1 MTLSDTT
8 NLSVPSSRSTM
19 DERKRSIQPD
29 SDDIY
34 PSKRHQTSQNAPQ
47 MRMDSEKE
55 KDVES
60 FQKDAILRQM
70 KEYKREKA
78 LYESQVQD
86 LSKRSQHHDD
96 HLRIV
101 DAWFTQLLD
110 EIRILV
116 GDLVSDQEPEAGELF
131 NSSLLFEDNSLFDT
145 HLKNRSSKIKAAI
158 KDVFGRLPAAEPEV
172 RSLQER
178 LAALL
183 AAEKAHLIERQR
195 ISGECDQLS
204 ERLEQ
209 ASYRYL
215 LAEKKLDRAKSAQVQ
230 KLERQATMGGHSES
244 SSSSEK
250 KSVKSEAAETNGEVD
265 GAVHAAAETAR
276 REALAASEKRKLQME
291 QLEAENKRLTEEL
304 TSAKVRLTSLSDDDY
319 AKTDLYKLL
328 KSQHEEIIKRVNDLE
343 ATNLQLREE
352 AQRLQAER
360 TSYRNNMEEESQT
373 NTTDLET
380 QLARAESDLARIRNA
395 RDELSAELSVRKGS
409 QDQSQLASDSVKEL
423 AAARETRIAALESE
437 VERLKLQ
444 IGESTAS
451 SSNEAIENMTI
462 DELKSQLKTLENRHL
477 LLNNELPSMEAAWKK
492 AKGLAERKVSE
503 ILEWEEQRTRIHA
516 EKAKADQKYFAAMK
530 AKEARENELRTLKA
544 QNAKSSEIV
553 TQLKDAENNSR
564 SLIINLE
571 KQISESKESLTSLS
585 QQNRT
590 MQQKLSEGN
599 LTLEKLRTQ
608 ITDMKKIVVSKD
620 TASSAAAAAKRQAEV
635 ELEEVK
641 VRLED
646 TKKSLDSMKR
656 KGSGR
661 ESESDDWRKIA
672 ICPVCNSNLRN
683 TVLKL
688 CSHTFCQGCVQN
700 LIANRS
706 RKCPSCGKA
715 FGHADHMPIVLA

>member
-1 MTLSDTT
+1 M
-8 NLSVPSSRSTM
+8 
-19 DERKRSIQPD
+19 
-29 SDDIY
+29 
-34 PSKRHQTSQNAPQ
+34 
-47 MRMDSEKE
+47 
-55 KDVES
+55 
-60 FQKDAILRQM
+60 
-70 KEYKREKA
+70 
-78 LYESQVQD
+78 
-86 LSKRSQHHDD
+86 
-96 HLRIV
+96 
-101 DAWFTQLLD
+101 
-110 EIRILV
+110 V

-131 NSSLLFEDNSLFDT
+131 RSSLLFDDHAQFES
-145 HLKNRSSKIKAAI
+145 HLRSRSSKIKAAI

-178 LAALL
+178 LSALL
-183 AAEKAHLIERQR
+183 ATEKAHVIESQR
-195 ISGECDQLS
+195 IIGERDQLS

-230 KLERQATMGGHSES
+230 KLERQATMGGTSES

-250 KSVKSEAAETNGEVD
+250 KSAKNEVAETNGEVD
-265 GAVHAAAETAR
+265 SAVHAAAETAR
-276 REALAASEKRKLQME
+276 REALAASEKRKLQTE
-291 QLEAENKRLTEEL
+291 QLEAENKQLTEEL
-304 TSAKVRLTSLSDDDY
+304 TSAKVRITSLSDEDY

-328 KSQHEEIIKRVNDLE
+328 KSQHEDVIKRVNDLE
-343 ATNLQLREE
+343 ATNMQLREE
-352 AQRLQAER
+352 AQKLQAER

-373 NTTDLET
+373 NTTDLES

-409 QDQSQLASDSVKEL
+409 QEQSQVASESIKEL
-423 AAARETRIAALESE
+423 AAARETRITALESE

-444 IGESTAS
+444 IGESTAAATD
-451 SSNEAIENMTI
+451 EALQGMSIE
-462 DELKSQLKTLENRHL
+462 ELRSKLKTLENQHL

-492 AKGLAERKVSE
+492 TKSLAERKVSE
-503 ILEWEEQRTRIHA
+503 IMEWEEQRTRINA

-599 LTLEKLRTQ
+599 ITLEKLRTQ
-608 ITDMKKIVVSKD
+608 ITDMKKLVVSKD
-620 TASSAAAAAKRQAEV
+620 AASSAAASAKRQAEV

-646 TKKSLDSMKR
+646 TKKAFDNIKR

-661 ESESDDWRKIA
+661 ESESDDWRVSAAVPHSIY
-672 ICPVCNSNLRN
+672 
-683 TVLKL
+683 
-688 CSHTFCQGCVQN
+688 HQ
-700 LIANRS
+700 LIKS
-706 RKCPSCGKA
+706 RKSPFALFAILIYAIPSSNCAATLSVKAVCRILSSTDLGSVRPAVRHSAMQTTCPLSWHELLFSTLPHETLFFWKTFFSIYDTLTYPRSLSIASRFWLLGAAIYVLEIDTSNTPLSEKSYRLRDRPKHWLSTLSVA
-715 FGHADHMPIVLA
+715 ADEI

>member
-1 MTLSDTT
+1 M
-8 NLSVPSSRSTM
+8 
-19 DERKRSIQPD
+19 
-29 SDDIY
+29 
-34 PSKRHQTSQNAPQ
+34 
-47 MRMDSEKE
+47 
-55 KDVES
+55 
-60 FQKDAILRQM
+60 
-70 KEYKREKA
+70 
-78 LYESQVQD
+78 
-86 LSKRSQHHDD
+86 
-96 HLRIV
+96 
-101 DAWFTQLLD
+101 
-110 EIRILV
+110 V

-131 NSSLLFEDNSLFDT
+131 RSSLLFDDHAQFES
-145 HLKNRSSKIKAAI
+145 HLKSRSSKIKAAI

-178 LAALL
+178 LSALL
-183 AAEKAHLIERQR
+183 ATEKAHVIESQR
-195 ISGECDQLS
+195 IIGERDQLS

-230 KLERQATMGGHSES
+230 KLERQATMGGTSES

-250 KSVKSEAAETNGEVD
+250 KSAKNEVAETNGGVD
-265 GAVHAAAETAR
+265 SAVHAAAETAR
-276 REALAASEKRKLQME
+276 REALAASEKRKLQTE
-291 QLEAENKRLTEEL
+291 QLEAENKQLTEEL
-304 TSAKVRLTSLSDDDY
+304 TSTKVRITSLSDDDY

-328 KSQHEEIIKRVNDLE
+328 KSQHEDVIKRVNDLE
-343 ATNLQLREE
+343 ATNMQLREE
-352 AQRLQAER
+352 AQKLQAER
-360 TSYRNNMEEESQT
+360 TSYRNNMEEEAQT
-373 NTTDLET
+373 NTTDLES

-409 QDQSQLASDSVKEL
+409 QEQSQVASESIKEL
-423 AAARETRIAALESE
+423 AAARETRITALESE

-444 IGESTAS
+444 IGESTAAS
-451 SSNEAIENMTI
+451 TDEALQGMSIE
-462 DELKSQLKTLENRHL
+462 ELRSKLKTLENQHL

-492 AKGLAERKVSE
+492 TKSLAERKVSE
-503 ILEWEEQRTRIHA
+503 ITEWEEQRTRINA

-599 LTLEKLRTQ
+599 ITLEKLRTQ
-608 ITDMKKIVVSKD
+608 ITDMKKLVVSKD
-620 TASSAAAAAKRQAEV
+620 AASSAAASAKRQAEV

-646 TKKSLDSMKR
+646 TKRALDNMKR

-661 ESESDDWRKIA
+661 ESESDDWRVSAAVPHSIYHQLIKSRKSPSVLFAILIYA
-672 ICPVCNSNLRN
+672 TPSSNCAATLSVKAVCRILSSTDLGSVRPAVRHSAMQIICPLYWHELLLSTLPNEILFFW
-683 TVLKL
+683 K
-688 CSHTFCQGCVQN
+688 TFSSTYDT
-700 LIANRS
+700 LTFPRPLSIAFR
-706 RKCPSCGKA
+706 
-715 FGHADHMPIVLA
+715 F

>member
-1 MTLSDTT
+1 
-8 NLSVPSSRSTM
+8 M

-34 PSKRHQTSQNAPQ
+34 PSKRHQATQNAPQ

-70 KEYKREKA
+70 KEYKREKT

-86 LSKRSQHHDD
+86 LSKRSQYHDD

-101 DAWFTQLLD
+101 DSWFTQLLD

-131 NSSLLFEDNSLFDT
+131 RSSLLFDEHSQFES
-145 HLKNRSSKIKAAI
+145 HLKNRSTKIKAAI
-158 KDVFGRLPAAEPEV
+158 KDVFGRLPAAEPEI

-183 AAEKAHLIERQR
+183 ATEKAHVIESQR
-195 ISGECDQLS
+195 IIGERDQLS

-230 KLERQATMGGHSES
+230 KLERQATMGGTSEAS
-244 SSSSEK
+244 STSEK
-250 KSVKSEAAETNGEVD
+250 KTTKNDAVETNGDVD
-265 GAVHAAAETAR
+265 SAVHAAVETAR
-276 REALAASEKRKLQME
+276 KEALAASEKRKLQTE
-291 QLEAENKRLTEEL
+291 QLEAENKQLTDEL
-304 TSAKVRLTSLSDDDY
+304 TSAKVRLTSLSDEDY
-319 AKTDLYKLL
+319 AKTDLFKLL
-328 KSQHEEIIKRVNDLE
+328 KSQHEDVIKRVNDLE

-373 NTTDLET
+373 NATDLES

-409 QDQSQLASDSVKEL
+409 QEQSQVASDSIKEL
-423 AAARETRIAALESE
+423 AAARETRIVALESE

-444 IGESTAS
+444 IGESTAATS
-451 SSNEAIENMTI
+451 DEALESMSIE
-462 DELKSQLKTLENRHL
+462 ELRSKLKTLENQHL

-492 AKGLAERKVSE
+492 TKSLAERKVAE
-503 ILEWEEQRTRIHA
+503 IIEWEDQRTRINA

-571 KQISESKESLTSLS
+571 KQISESKESLTALS

-599 LTLEKLRTQ
+599 ITLEKLRTQ
-608 ITDMKKIVVSKD
+608 ITDMKKLVVSKD
-620 TASSAAAAAKRQAEV
+620 AASSAAASAKRQAEV
-635 ELEEVK
+635 ELEEIK

-646 TKKSLDSMKR
+646 TKKSLENMKR

>member
-1 MTLSDTT
+1 M
-8 NLSVPSSRSTM
+8 
-19 DERKRSIQPD
+19 
-29 SDDIY
+29 
-34 PSKRHQTSQNAPQ
+34 
-47 MRMDSEKE
+47 
-55 KDVES
+55 
-60 FQKDAILRQM
+60 
-70 KEYKREKA
+70 
-78 LYESQVQD
+78 
-86 LSKRSQHHDD
+86 
-96 HLRIV
+96 
-101 DAWFTQLLD
+101 
-110 EIRILV
+110 V

-131 NSSLLFEDNSLFDT
+131 RSSLLFDDHAQFES
-145 HLKNRSSKIKAAI
+145 HLRSRSSKIKAAI

-178 LAALL
+178 LSALL
-183 AAEKAHLIERQR
+183 ATEKAHVIESQR
-195 ISGECDQLS
+195 IIGERDQLS

-230 KLERQATMGGHSES
+230 KLERQATMGGTSES

-250 KSVKSEAAETNGEVD
+250 KSAKNEVAETNGEVD
-265 GAVHAAAETAR
+265 SAVHAAAETAR
-276 REALAASEKRKLQME
+276 REALAASEKRKLQTE
-291 QLEAENKRLTEEL
+291 QLEAENKQLTEEL
-304 TSAKVRLTSLSDDDY
+304 TSAKVRITSLSDEDY

-328 KSQHEEIIKRVNDLE
+328 KSQHEDVIKRVNDLE
-343 ATNLQLREE
+343 ATNMQLREE
-352 AQRLQAER
+352 AQKLQAER

-373 NTTDLET
+373 NTTDLES

-409 QDQSQLASDSVKEL
+409 QEQSQVASESIKEL
-423 AAARETRIAALESE
+423 AAARETRITALESE

-444 IGESTAS
+444 IGESTAAATD
-451 SSNEAIENMTI
+451 EALQGMSIE
-462 DELKSQLKTLENRHL
+462 ELRSKLKTLENQHL

-492 AKGLAERKVSE
+492 TKSLAERKVSE
-503 ILEWEEQRTRIHA
+503 IMEWEEQRTRINA

-571 KQISESKESLTSLS
+571 KQISESKESLTSLA

-599 LTLEKLRTQ
+599 ITLEKLRTQ
-608 ITDMKKIVVSKD
+608 ITDMKKLVVSKD
-620 TASSAAAAAKRQAEV
+620 AASSAAASAKRQAEV

-646 TKKSLDSMKR
+646 TKKAFDNIKR

-661 ESESDDWRKIA
+661 ESESDDWRVSAAVPHSIY
-672 ICPVCNSNLRN
+672 
-683 TVLKL
+683 
-688 CSHTFCQGCVQN
+688 HQ
-700 LIANRS
+700 LIKS
-706 RKCPSCGKA
+706 RKSPFAPFAILIYAIPSSNCAATLSVKAVCRILSSTDLGSVRPAVRHSAMQTTCPLSWHELLFSTLPHETLFFWKTFFSIYDTLTYPRSLSIASRFWLLGAAIYVLEIDTSNTPLSEKSYRLRDRPKHWLSTLSVA
-715 FGHADHMPIVLA
+715 ADEI

>member
-1 MTLSDTT
+1 L
-8 NLSVPSSRSTM
+8 L
-19 DERKRSIQPD
+19 
-29 SDDIY
+29 
-34 PSKRHQTSQNAPQ
+34 
-47 MRMDSEKE
+47 
-55 KDVES
+55 
-60 FQKDAILRQM
+60 F
-70 KEYKREKA
+70 
-78 LYESQVQD
+78 
-86 LSKRSQHHDD
+86 DD
-96 HLRIV
+96 H
-101 DAWFTQLLD
+101 AQ
-110 EIRILV
+110 
-116 GDLVSDQEPEAGELF
+116 
-131 NSSLLFEDNSLFDT
+131 FES
-145 HLKNRSSKIKAAI
+145 HLKTRSSKIKAAI

-178 LAALL
+178 LSALL
-183 AAEKAHLIERQR
+183 ATEKAHVIESQR
-195 ISGECDQLS
+195 IIGERDQLS

-230 KLERQATMGGHSES
+230 KLERQATMGGTSES

-250 KSVKSEAAETNGEVD
+250 KSAKNEVAETNGEVD
-265 GAVHAAAETAR
+265 SAVHAAAETAR
-276 REALAASEKRKLQME
+276 REALAASEKRKLQTE
-291 QLEAENKRLTEEL
+291 QLEAENKQLTEEL
-304 TSAKVRLTSLSDDDY
+304 TSAKVRITSLSDEDY

-328 KSQHEEIIKRVNDLE
+328 KSQHEDVIKRVNDLE
-343 ATNLQLREE
+343 ATNTQLREE
-352 AQRLQAER
+352 AQKLQAER

-373 NTTDLET
+373 NTTDLES

-409 QDQSQLASDSVKEL
+409 QEQSQVASESIREL
-423 AAARETRIAALESE
+423 AAARETRITALESE

-444 IGESTAS
+444 IGESTAAS
-451 SSNEAIENMTI
+451 TDEALQGMSIE
-462 DELKSQLKTLENRHL
+462 ELRSKLKTLENQHL

-492 AKGLAERKVSE
+492 TKSLAERKVSE
-503 ILEWEEQRTRIHA
+503 ITEWEEQRTRINA

-599 LTLEKLRTQ
+599 ITLEKLRTQ
-608 ITDMKKIVVSKD
+608 ITDMKKLVVSKD
-620 TASSAAAAAKRQAEV
+620 AASSAAASAKRQAEV

-646 TKKSLDSMKR
+646 TKKSLDNMKR

-661 ESESDDWRKIA
+661 ESESDDWRVSA
-672 ICPVCNSNLRN
+672 
-683 TVLKL
+683 TVTRLIRHKLITRRQL

>member
-1 MTLSDTT
+1 L
-8 NLSVPSSRSTM
+8 L
-19 DERKRSIQPD
+19 
-29 SDDIY
+29 
-34 PSKRHQTSQNAPQ
+34 
-47 MRMDSEKE
+47 
-55 KDVES
+55 
-60 FQKDAILRQM
+60 F
-70 KEYKREKA
+70 
-78 LYESQVQD
+78 
-86 LSKRSQHHDD
+86 DD
-96 HLRIV
+96 H
-101 DAWFTQLLD
+101 AQ
-110 EIRILV
+110 
-116 GDLVSDQEPEAGELF
+116 
-131 NSSLLFEDNSLFDT
+131 FES

-178 LAALL
+178 LSALL
-183 AAEKAHLIERQR
+183 ATEKAHVIESQR
-195 ISGECDQLS
+195 IIGERDQLS

-230 KLERQATMGGHSES
+230 KLERQATMGGTSES

-250 KSVKSEAAETNGEVD
+250 KSAKNEVAETNGEVD
-265 GAVHAAAETAR
+265 SAVHAAAETAR
-276 REALAASEKRKLQME
+276 REALAASEKRKLQTE
-291 QLEAENKRLTEEL
+291 QLEAENKQLTEEL
-304 TSAKVRLTSLSDDDY
+304 TSAKVRITSLSDEDY

-328 KSQHEEIIKRVNDLE
+328 KSQHEDVIKRVNDLE
-343 ATNLQLREE
+343 ATNTQLREE
-352 AQRLQAER
+352 AQKLQAER

-373 NTTDLET
+373 NTTDLES

-409 QDQSQLASDSVKEL
+409 QEQSQVASESIREL
-423 AAARETRIAALESE
+423 AAARETRITALESE

-444 IGESTAS
+444 IGESTAAS
-451 SSNEAIENMTI
+451 TDEALQGMSIE
-462 DELKSQLKTLENRHL
+462 ELRSKLKTLENQHL

-492 AKGLAERKVSE
+492 TKSLAERKVSE
-503 ILEWEEQRTRIHA
+503 ITEWEEQRTRINA

-590 MQQKLSEGN
+590 MQQKLGEGN
-599 LTLEKLRTQ
+599 ITLEKLRTQ
-608 ITDMKKIVVSKD
+608 ITDMKKLVVSKD
-620 TASSAAAAAKRQAEV
+620 AASSAAASAKRQAEV

-646 TKKSLDSMKR
+646 TKKSFDNMKR

-661 ESESDDWRKIA
+661 ESESDDWRVSATVTCSIRLKLMTSRKSPSVPFATRIYATPSSNYAATLSVKVVYKILSPTDLGSVRPA
-672 ICPVCNSNLRN
+672 VKHSAMQTICPLFWHELLFW
-683 TVLKL
+683 TLPQKL
-688 CSHTFCQGCVQN
+688 LFIWKTSPPFYDTLAFSSLLPIASRFHGQLSVFCQTLRSAKVIQTLAPVENYSLNTLCVT
-700 LIANRS
+700 A
-706 RKCPSCGKA
+706 CGGYEA
-715 FGHADHMPIVLA
+715 LHAQ

>member
-1 MTLSDTT
+1 M
-8 NLSVPSSRSTM
+8 
-19 DERKRSIQPD
+19 
-29 SDDIY
+29 
-34 PSKRHQTSQNAPQ
+34 
-47 MRMDSEKE
+47 
-55 KDVES
+55 
-60 FQKDAILRQM
+60 
-70 KEYKREKA
+70 
-78 LYESQVQD
+78 
-86 LSKRSQHHDD
+86 
-96 HLRIV
+96 
-101 DAWFTQLLD
+101 
-110 EIRILV
+110 
-116 GDLVSDQEPEAGELF
+116 
-131 NSSLLFEDNSLFDT
+131 LFDEHSQFES
-145 HLKNRSSKIKAAI
+145 HLKNRSAKIKAAI

-183 AAEKAHLIERQR
+183 ATEKAHVIESQR
-195 ISGECDQLS
+195 IIGERDQLS

-230 KLERQATMGGHSES
+230 KLERQATMGGTSEAS
-244 SSSSEK
+244 STSEK
-250 KSVKSEAAETNGEVD
+250 KSAKNEASETNGEVD
-265 GAVHAAAETAR
+265 SAVHAAAETAR
-276 REALAASEKRKLQME
+276 REALAASEKRKLQTE
-291 QLEAENKRLTEEL
+291 QLEAENKQLTEEL
-304 TSAKVRLTSLSDDDY
+304 TSAKVRLTSLSDEDY

-328 KSQHEEIIKRVNDLE
+328 KSQHEDVIKRVNDLE

-373 NTTDLET
+373 NATDLES

-409 QDQSQLASDSVKEL
+409 LEQSQVAADSIKEL

-444 IGESTAS
+444 IGESTAATTDETLEGMS
-451 SSNEAIENMTI
+451 IE
-462 DELKSQLKTLENRHL
+462 ELRSKLKTLENQHL

-492 AKGLAERKVSE
+492 TKSLAERKVAE
-503 ILEWEEQRTRIHA
+503 IIEWEEQRTRINA

-571 KQISESKESLTSLS
+571 KQISESKESLTALS

-599 LTLEKLRTQ
+599 ITLEKLRTQ
-608 ITDMKKIVVSKD
+608 ITDMKKLVVSKD
-620 TASSAAAAAKRQAEV
+620 AASSAAASAKRQAEV

-646 TKKSLDSMKR
+646 TKKSLENMKR

-661 ESESDDWRKIA
+661 ESESDDWRVSAA
-672 ICPVCNSNLRN
+672 IRHLTIWKLTKVENRHLSRLQFQSTQHRPQTMQSHFLPRLCTKPYRQPIKKMPVLW
-683 TVLKL
+683 
-688 CSHTFCQGCVQN
+688 
-700 LIANRS
+700 
-706 RKCPSCGKA
+706 
-715 FGHADHMPIVLA
+715 

>member
-1 MTLSDTT
+1 M
-8 NLSVPSSRSTM
+8 
-19 DERKRSIQPD
+19 
-29 SDDIY
+29 
-34 PSKRHQTSQNAPQ
+34 
-47 MRMDSEKE
+47 
-55 KDVES
+55 
-60 FQKDAILRQM
+60 
-70 KEYKREKA
+70 
-78 LYESQVQD
+78 
-86 LSKRSQHHDD
+86 
-96 HLRIV
+96 
-101 DAWFTQLLD
+101 
-110 EIRILV
+110 V

-131 NSSLLFEDNSLFDT
+131 RSSLLFDDHAQFES

-178 LAALL
+178 LSALL
-183 AAEKAHLIERQR
+183 ATEKAHVIESQR
-195 ISGECDQLS
+195 IIGERDQLS

-230 KLERQATMGGHSES
+230 KLERQATMGGNSES
-244 SSSSEK
+244 GSSSEK
-250 KSVKSEAAETNGEVD
+250 KSAKNEVAETNGEVD
-265 GAVHAAAETAR
+265 SAVHAAAETAR
-276 REALAASEKRKLQME
+276 REALAASEKRKLQTE
-291 QLEAENKRLTEEL
+291 QLEAENKQLTEEL
-304 TSAKVRLTSLSDDDY
+304 TSTKVRITSLSDEDY

-328 KSQHEEIIKRVNDLE
+328 KSQHEDVIKRVNDLE

-352 AQRLQAER
+352 AQKLQAER

-373 NTTDLET
+373 NTTDLES

-409 QDQSQLASDSVKEL
+409 QEQSQVASESIKEL
-423 AAARETRIAALESE
+423 AAARETRITALESE

-444 IGESTAS
+444 IGESTAAS
-451 SSNEAIENMTI
+451 TDEALQGMSIE
-462 DELKSQLKTLENRHL
+462 ELRSKLKTLENQHL

-492 AKGLAERKVSE
+492 TKSLAERKVSE
-503 ILEWEEQRTRIHA
+503 IMEWEEQRTRINA

-599 LTLEKLRTQ
+599 ITLEKLRTQ
-608 ITDMKKIVVSKD
+608 ITDMKKLVVSKD
-620 TASSAAAAAKRQAEV
+620 AASSAAATAKRQAEV

-646 TKKSLDSMKR
+646 TKKSLDNMKR

-661 ESESDDWRKIA
+661 ESESDDWRVSAGLPHSIHH
-672 ICPVCNSNLRN
+672 
-683 TVLKL
+683 KL
-688 CSHTFCQGCVQN
+688 TT
-700 LIANRS
+700 S
-706 RKCPSCGKA
+706 RKSPFVLFVTLICATPSSNCAVIPSVKAVYKILSPTDLGSVRPAVRHSAMQTTCPSSWHESLYWTLPHEIFLWKISFPFYDTLA
-715 FGHADHMPIVLA
+715 FLRSLSIASRF